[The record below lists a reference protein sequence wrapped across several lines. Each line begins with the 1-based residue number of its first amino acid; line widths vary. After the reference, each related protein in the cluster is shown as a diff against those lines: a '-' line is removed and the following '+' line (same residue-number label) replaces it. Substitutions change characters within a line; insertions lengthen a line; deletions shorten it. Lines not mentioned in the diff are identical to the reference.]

1 MRKMK
6 FMKVFERITLA
17 LALLFLVGNSAAW
30 AQDEE
35 ITDDDLKAYAAIQM
49 SVDVISTSVK
59 PTLLNMIEQ
68 QEGMTTKRYM
78 ELKQGQGEAAQEWE
92 TEFLNLINEMAKK
105 RSEAAK
111 EVLNLIINNSTLNSA
126 KYAKIKDSLE
136 NDADLKARYEEV
148 TASLP

>member
-6 FMKVFERITLA
+6 FMKVFEKMTLA
-17 LALLFLVGNSAAW
+17 FALLFLVGNSVAW
-30 AQDEE
+30 AQEDE

-78 ELKQGQGEAAQEWE
+78 ELKQGQGESAKEWE
-92 TEFLNLINEMAKK
+92 TEFLNLINDMAKK
-105 RSEAAK
+105 RSQAAK
-111 EVLNLIINNSTLNSA
+111 DVLNLIINNSTLNSA
-126 KYAKIKDSLE
+126 KYAKIKESLGS
-136 NDADLKARYEEV
+136 DADLKARYDEV